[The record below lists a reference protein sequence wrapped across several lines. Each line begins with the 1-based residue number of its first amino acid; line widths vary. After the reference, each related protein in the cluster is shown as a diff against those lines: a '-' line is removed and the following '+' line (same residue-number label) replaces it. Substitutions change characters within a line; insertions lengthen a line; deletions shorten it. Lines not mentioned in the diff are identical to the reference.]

1 MCVVGYDDEING
13 GAFEVLNSWGG
24 KWGNRGFMWI
34 PYSAFVDFV
43 MEGYEMIE
51 NLAVYSDTVRFAGS
65 AGIEILSGSGA
76 QSAPLAFMPGGF
88 YQTADPLGEG
98 THFRFVAGSGESAYV
113 YAFAAT
119 QERTPGGTGEF
130 YAPALLFPQ
139 AGVSAL
145 LNYQDSAVA
154 LPGEDQELVLDAVP
168 GMEYLFVL
176 YAKQALDIQA
186 IMRRFENAAGTP
198 RERLAA
204 AVGTNLLRSGVGYD
218 EKDAAFAVE
227 TGDSRAVVSLIVA
240 IDHR

>member
-1 MCVVGYDDEING
+1 
-13 GAFEVLNSWGG
+13 
-24 KWGNRGFMWI
+24 MWI
-34 PYSAFVDFV
+34 PYAAFVDFV

-65 AGIEILSGSGA
+65 VRIEILSGSGV
-76 QSAPLAFMPGGF
+76 QSAPLVFMPGGF
-88 YQTADPLGEG
+88 YQTVDPLGEG
-98 THFRFVAGSGESAYV
+98 TRFRFAAGSGESAYV

-119 QERTPGGTGEF
+119 QERTPDGTGEW

-145 LNYQDSAVA
+145 LNYQDSTVA
-154 LPGEDQELVLDAVP
+154 LPGEDKDLILDSAP
-168 GMEYLFVL
+168 GMEYLFLL

-186 IMRRFENAAGTP
+186 VMRRFENASGTP

-204 AVGTNLLRSGVGYD
+204 AVGKNLLRSGVRYD
-218 EKDAAFAVE
+218 ENDAAFAVE
-227 TGDSRAVVSLIVA
+227 TDDSRAVVSLIVA